1 MRVLYFTRDYSPHDH
16 RFLTALAASGQ
27 EVHFLRLERRGRQL
41 EDRSLPPAVKQ
52 VPWGGGQGPFRWRDL
67 PARVMELRGI
77 LRKIQPDVLHAGPVQ
92 TVAFVAALTGY
103 KPLVTMSWGS
113 DMLLDADR
121 SPAYRRITR
130 WVLGRS
136 SVFVGDCAAVRDKA
150 AEFGFPPERAYLFP
164 WGIDL
169 ARFTPME
176 NRVRDPN
183 RFTVLS
189 LRSWEPVYGIDVMLR
204 GFAYACE
211 RAAAEQAPN
220 LHLML
225 LGGGSLAK
233 MVHEIIQ
240 RHGLEDRVTLGGSVS
255 QENLPGMYRSA
266 DLYASASH
274 SDGSSVSLMEALAC
288 GCPALVSDI
297 PGNREW
303 VTSGEQGWLFPDGDY
318 RALGE
323 GILHALRLAESDPAR
338 MEAMRHSARRT
349 AEGRADWGKNFPVL
363 LRAYQAAVERT
374 GKRILECAQ

>member
-16 RFLTALAASGQ
+16 RFLTALADSGL

-52 VPWGGGQGPFRWRDL
+52 VPWSGGQGPFRWRDL
-67 PARVMELRGI
+67 PSRVMELRGI
-77 LRKIQPDVLHAGPVQ
+77 LRRIQPDVLHAGPVQ

-113 DMLLDADR
+113 DMLLDADC
-121 SPAYRRITR
+121 SAAYQRITR
-130 WVLGRS
+130 WVLSRS
-136 SVFVGDCAAVRDKA
+136 TVFVGDCAAVRDKA
-150 AEFGFPPERAYLFP
+150 AEFGFPPERSYLFP

-169 ARFTPME
+169 ARFTPPA
-176 NRVRDPN
+176 NRLPDPN

-189 LRSWEPVYGIDVMLR
+189 LRSWEPVYGMDVMLR
-204 GFAYACE
+204 GFAYAAE
-211 RAAAEQAPN
+211 RAQN

-240 RHGLEDRVTLGGSVS
+240 QQGLEDRVTLGGSVS

-303 VTSGEQGWLFPDGDY
+303 INNGEQGWRFPDGDCK
-318 RALGE
+318 ALGE
-323 GILHALRLAESDPAR
+323 GILNALRLAEADPAR
-338 MEAMRHSARRT
+338 MEAMRQAARRT
-349 AEGRADWGKNFPVL
+349 AEGRADWSKNFPVL